1 MLRDLARAARQGS
14 GLVTCSAATSSLLT
28 QYRGVA
34 VDVARSQTGIL
45 LGPRG
50 VGDAELFGL
59 PGRGLAPTDRVAGR
73 GLLVTA
79 AATVEV
85 QVAMVDEPAPA
96 SRPA

>member
-1 MLRDLARAARQGS
+1 VA
-14 GLVTCSAATSSLLT
+14 CSAGTSTLLT

-34 VDVARSQTGIL
+34 VDVARSQTGLL

-59 PGRGLAPTDRVAGR
+59 PSRGLAPADRVPGR

-79 AATVEV
+79 ATTVEV
-85 QVAMVDEPAPA
+85 QVATTVAEPAPA
-96 SRPA
+96 SQTA